1 MEYEKIINLLGTI
14 TDNNK
19 IPRFVTKTWVEIY
32 DESGGTY
39 NINKDIRLKTPM
51 LRNELCDFN
60 EAYIVV

>member
-14 TDNNK
+14 TDHNK
-19 IPRFVTKTWVEIY
+19 IPIFVTKKWFEIY